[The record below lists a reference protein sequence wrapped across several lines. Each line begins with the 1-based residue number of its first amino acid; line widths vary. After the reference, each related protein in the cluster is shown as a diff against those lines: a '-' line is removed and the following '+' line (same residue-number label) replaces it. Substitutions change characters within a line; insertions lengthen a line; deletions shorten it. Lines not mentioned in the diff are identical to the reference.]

1 MEKAKFWF
9 DCTSIPSGLRQGFEQ
24 AVDNA
29 KEITPE
35 RFKKVVET
43 DDLNNIAEQL
53 GYYVGKAKNG
63 GMRLYD
69 DCYVR
74 FYVSKLKDKRILIL
88 EQSSV
93 EYVFKVNNN

>member
-9 DCTSIPSGLRQGFEQ
+9 DCTSIPAGLRQGFEE

-29 KEITPE
+29 QEITPE
-35 RFKKVVET
+35 RFKRVVET
-43 DDLNNIAEQL
+43 EDLNDIASQL
-53 GYYVGKAKNG
+53 GYYVGKAKKG

-74 FYVSKLKDKRILIL
+74 FYVSKLKDERILIL